1 MQCLPFLLLI
11 FILQTIFFED
21 SRAAYFRSDEKYFP
35 SQVSIAKT
43 ITVASSGQANFRKI
57 QDAIDVIP
65 SGNNEWIRVKVSPG
79 VYFEKVNIPIEKPY
93 IFLEGHGAEATII
106 KWGDHSE
113 TNQSATFTSSAD
125 NFVAK
130 DISFQNSYNMPL
142 YPTPPIKPAAAATI
156 YGDKSAFYSC
166 GFVGLQD
173 TLWDVSGRHYFSHCY
188 IEGAVDFI
196 CGDGQSFYENC
207 RIKVNGRLLPSGAWG
222 GYITAQKRSSP
233 SDHSGFVF
241 HGGLVVGSGKFFLGR
256 AWGPYSRVIFQGTR
270 FDIDVM
276 PEGWDAWRQPV
287 GNLVYVEQ
295 GCTGK
300 GSDVRKRVEWQR
312 LHEFFTPQLFLQA
325 CVLEGESTM
334 GGLIMSQTLL
344 SIPLRQPPSSSL
356 RHRFSSCR
364 WLNRGS
370 APLRSAF
377 ASTVRHV
384 VVYKIILIRTSS
396 EDLLNG
402 FNSRCSITNTEVQ
415 FDQTA
420 TAEGVQEDLP
430 DVASNCPVPIIHLK
444 SDILET
450 EPFNLLTEGTYVD
463 SLLTA
468 LPVLSEEEQTALAAT
483 PAHPAGLYALYASS
497 FAGGLVEQ
505 LWNFAWPAAIA
516 LLHPSLQP
524 VAVIGF
530 FTKLAVVVGG
540 PLVGQLMD
548 YFPRVPAY
556 NCLNLVQATAHLL
569 SVAMIIRAHTVPSTL
584 ASSVLLRPWF
594 FVLVLAGSVER
605 LSGLALGVTVER
617 DWIVLLA
624 GPNRPIALAE
634 ANAVLNRID
643 LVCELVLTWLTNKLS
658 SGVLNRTK
666 SHDAEVTVKIGV
678 GAIKHGWMEYLQQPV
693 LPASLAYV
701 LLYFNVLM
709 PGGLMTAFLT
719 QRGLNPSIVGG
730 FSGLCAFMGV
740 AATFISANLVRR
752 LGMLKAGAAGLIF
765 QAFLLTIAVAVYW
778 SGSLSQQTPLLFFLS
793 LIILQTGIPSSKA
806 NLIGTTEASV
816 ASLAEFVMLG
826 VAIIANDVSHFGF
839 LAMLSLFSAVGAAW
853 MFCHWL
859 VNPTEEQRS
868 LFSF

>member
-1 MQCLPFLLLI
+1 
-11 FILQTIFFED
+11 
-21 SRAAYFRSDEKYFP
+21 
-35 SQVSIAKT
+35 
-43 ITVASSGQANFRKI
+43 
-57 QDAIDVIP
+57 
-65 SGNNEWIRVKVSPG
+65 
-79 VYFEKVNIPIEKPY
+79 
-93 IFLEGHGAEATII
+93 
-106 KWGDHSE
+106 
-113 TNQSATFTSSAD
+113 
-125 NFVAK
+125 
-130 DISFQNSYNMPL
+130 
-142 YPTPPIKPAAAATI
+142 
-156 YGDKSAFYSC
+156 
-166 GFVGLQD
+166 
-173 TLWDVSGRHYFSHCY
+173 
-188 IEGAVDFI
+188 
-196 CGDGQSFYENC
+196 
-207 RIKVNGRLLPSGAWG
+207 
-222 GYITAQKRSSP
+222 
-233 SDHSGFVF
+233 
-241 HGGLVVGSGKFFLGR
+241 
-256 AWGPYSRVIFQGTR
+256 
-270 FDIDVM
+270 
-276 PEGWDAWRQPV
+276 
-287 GNLVYVEQ
+287 
-295 GCTGK
+295 
-300 GSDVRKRVEWQR
+300 
-312 LHEFFTPQLFLQA
+312 
-325 CVLEGESTM
+325 M

-344 SIPLRQPPSSSL
+344 SIPLRQPPSSSSL

-370 APLRSAF
+370 APLR
-377 ASTVRHV
+377 
-384 VVYKIILIRTSS
+384 
-396 EDLLNG
+396 LNG

-420 TAEGVQEDLP
+420 TDEGVQEDFP

-643 LVCELVLTWLTNKLS
+643 LVCEIAGASLFGILLSKYDIMTCLKFTAGLMTWTVPVVLVLTWLTNKLS

-778 SGSLSQQTPLLFFLS
+778 SGSLSQQTPLLFFLC
-793 LIILQTGIPSSKA
+793 LIVLSRLGHMSYDVVGAQILQTGIPSSKA